1 MTDDRT
7 LLHRSRTILG
17 TDATYLTADG
27 IDVDSSQNYEVIR
40 RRVFF
45 DDVSLVTLHH
55 ERGFGFLLT
64 TAAFG
69 TFFLAIAIFIVA
81 INVDAWPV
89 AIPFFL
95 IGSPA
100 FLAFLLRLAMG
111 RSVVTVFGRRSRAV
125 LRFGVFRAAKAR
137 TVYGQLCAA
146 VRRAQNAAA
155 DFSPPAP
162 ESPGRPLPPDVP
174 LPPPAR

>member
-7 LLHRSRTILG
+7 LLNRSRTILG
-17 TDATYLTADG
+17 TDAAYLTADG
-27 IDVDSSQNYEVIR
+27 IDIDSSQNYEVIR

-55 ERGFGFLLT
+55 ERGFGFLLA

-69 TFFLAIAIFIVA
+69 TFFLAIGIFIVG
-81 INVDAWPV
+81 INVDAWPA
-89 AIPFFL
+89 AIPFLL
-95 IGSPA
+95 IGAPA
-100 FLAFLLRLAMG
+100 FLSFLLRLAMG

-125 LRFGVFRAAKAR
+125 LRFGVFRAGKAL
-137 TVYGQLCAA
+137 TVYGQLCSA
-146 VRRAQNAAA
+146 VRRAQ
-155 DFSPPAP
+155 SSVSVP
-162 ESPGRPLPPDVP
+162 ESPERPLPPDVP